1 MFKKKKNN
9 INTERA
15 IELVKNSKDM
25 LIIMNDEEG
34 MVSGKSD
41 YVAEAFLLLTKKL
54 IKDGIIDIKN
64 ILECI
69 NENSNMITIKA
80 KTKDEAIKKLEK
92 EMNKIEKKRNKKAE
106 GK

>member
-9 INTERA
+9 IDTTKA
-15 IELVKNSKDM
+15 IELVKKSKDM

-41 YVAEAFLLLTKKL
+41 YVAEAFLLLAKKL
-54 IKDGIIDIKN
+54 INDGIIDIKN

-80 KTKDEAIKKLEK
+80 KTKDEAIKKLEQ
-92 EMNKIEKKRNKKAE
+92 EMKKIEKKRNKKAE